1 VVIVGWGLGKPM
13 DLNFEIFQVILLVL
27 AILVVGNFL
36 RDGSSDYLEGSLLVV
51 RFCTSFAGGST
62 TDISG
67 QLVYIIIAV
76 TAWFYPNSEL
86 TTSNGR
92 SSTET
97 GTEALSQAAKML
109 MS

>member
-1 VVIVGWGLGKPM
+1 M

-51 RFCTSFAGGST
+51 RSCRSALAGST
-62 TDISG
+62 ADTSG

-92 SSTET
+92 PSTET
-97 GTEALSQAAKML
+97 GTEGTEALLQAAKML